1 MTNGP
6 IYTTE
11 NGSLQASVNYSNAA
25 YSVKPRYTK
34 EWQYTISVDIIAT
47 YAYYVIAIFREAMQV
62 LLQLTTLSFYPD
74 PQ

>member
-6 IYTTE
+6 IYTE
-11 NGSLQASVNYSNAA
+11 NGSLQASVNYSNVA
-25 YSVKPRYTK
+25 YSVKPIYTK
-34 EWQYTISVDIIAT
+34 EWQYTIFVDTRAT
-47 YAYYVIAIFREAMQV
+47 YAYYVIVIFREAMQA